1 MNKSANQLY
10 KESESH
16 LPFKEWLLNEQ
27 KNGALA
33 DHEKMFNADGEERMV
48 AAEDVIDVVKKKKPT
63 TKTAKS
69 NLMKNNIIGIIA
81 IGLIIYG
88 LNKYSSQASE

>member
-10 KESESH
+10 KESKSH
-16 LPFKEWLLNEQ
+16 LAFKEWLLNEQ

-33 DHEKMFNADGEERMV
+33 DHEKMFNANGEEIDE
-48 AAEDVIDVVKKKKPT
+48 ADVIDVVKKKKPT
-63 TKTAKS
+63 TKKAKS
-69 NLMKNNIIGIIA
+69 SLMRNNMIGIVA

-88 LNKYSSQASE
+88 LNKYSSQAAA

>member
-33 DHEKMFNADGEERMV
+33 DHEKMFNANGEEIE
-48 AAEDVIDVVKKKKPT
+48 EDVIDVVKKKKPT

-69 NLMKNNIIGIIA
+69 NLMRNNIIGILA

>member
-33 DHEKMFNADGEERMV
+33 DHEKMFNANGEEIE
-48 AAEDVIDVVKKKKPT
+48 EDVIDVVKKKKPT

-69 NLMKNNIIGIIA
+69 NLMRNNIIGILA

-88 LNKYSSQASE
+88 LTQYSSQASE